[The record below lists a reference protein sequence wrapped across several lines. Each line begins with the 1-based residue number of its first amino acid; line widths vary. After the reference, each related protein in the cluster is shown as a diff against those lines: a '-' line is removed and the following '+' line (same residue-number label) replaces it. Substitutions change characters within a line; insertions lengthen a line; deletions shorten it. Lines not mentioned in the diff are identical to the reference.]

1 MTSRSQPEAS
11 GSGHALTGSRVP
23 GSWRHQFPAG
33 IVLIVGIA
41 LSVVVAWL
49 DHTRTEQ
56 SQQAAFERRAT
67 RAAGTLQT
75 SLDLS
80 LEVLRTMPSLF
91 EASSEVTREEFR
103 SFVRDG
109 LARHSS
115 IFAFIWVKRVFA
127 GGRTAFEQA
136 VRADGYPDFQ
146 ITESDQQRR
155 MVRAPDR
162 EEYLPCLYIE
172 PPIPLSFGYDEASE
186 IRRATTAG
194 RARDSGLAV
203 VSPRLRL
210 IIDNPNV
217 ASVIVFVPV
226 YGTGKT
232 PATVEERRQ
241 SLRGFG
247 VELFRIAPLI
257 ARLQKT
263 DDFAGLALRLLDA
276 TDPNDEAVLY
286 ETEDR
291 EVHAKARGQVLQSR
305 ATFPFAGRT
314 WALVASSARPPS
326 PDSGIVLTVGALLS
340 VLLAGIVAALNT
352 IIRLRRRMGAALKL
366 GQYTLEEKLGEG
378 GMGVVYR
385 ATHAMLRRPAA
396 VKLLLT
402 GRTGDRDLARF
413 EREVQLTSRLAHPNT
428 ISIFD
433 YGRTAEGVFYY
444 VMEYLDGLD
453 LDRLVRENGP
463 VGPARAIR
471 ILAQVSGALAE
482 AHALGLIHRDIK
494 PANIVLT
501 ERADEPDIVKV
512 VDFGLVKTLDQ
523 NQAESAVANTITG
536 TPLYL
541 APEAISS
548 PDTVDARVDI
558 YALGAVA
565 YFLLTGQHVFDA
577 TTVVEVCSKHIFEQP
592 VAPSKRLGADLPED
606 LEAIVLACLAKDRDA
621 RPASA
626 AALRVAL
633 LACRDATT
641 YDSVAACAWW
651 RARGAYAT
659 GTKPPV
665 EGGGLAPTMTIDL
678 RGRQSNDAGPTLGH
692 LLLERKR
699 LADR

>member
-1 MTSRSQPEAS
+1 MTSESQPLAS
-11 GSGHALTGSRVP
+11 ASDHALESSRVP
-23 GSWRHQFPAG
+23 GSWRHHVPAG
-33 IVLIVGIA
+33 IVLLVGIA
-41 LSVVVAWL
+41 LSIVAFWL
-49 DHTRTEQ
+49 DLTRTEQ

-67 RAAGTLQT
+67 RAARALQT

-91 EASSEVTREEFR
+91 EASSDVTRDEFR

-127 GGRTAFEQA
+127 AERVAFEQA
-136 VRADGYPDFQ
+136 ARAEGYPDFQ
-146 ITESDQQRR
+146 ITESDEQRR

-162 EEYLPCLYIE
+162 QEYLPCFYIE

-226 YGTGKT
+226 YGGGKV

-247 VELFRIAPLI
+247 VELFRIEPLI

-263 DDFAGLALRLLDA
+263 DDFAGLALGLLDA
-276 TDPNDEAVLY
+276 TDANDEAVLY
-286 ETEDR
+286 ETETR
-291 EVHAKARGQVLQSR
+291 VAHAKAREHVLESR

-314 WALVASSARPPS
+314 WALVASSAMPP
-326 PDSGIVLTVGALLS
+326 PTGSGIVLTAGVLLS
-340 VLLAGIVAALNT
+340 FLLASIVTALNT
-352 IIRLRRRMGAALKL
+352 IFRLRRRMGRALKL

-396 VKLLLT
+396 IKLLLK
-402 GRTGDRDLARF
+402 GRTGERDLARF

-444 VMEYLDGLD
+444 VMEYLDGMD
-453 LDRLVRENGP
+453 LERLVRESGP
-463 VGPARAIR
+463 VEPARVIR
-471 ILAQVSGALAE
+471 ILAQVSGALGE

-501 ERADEPDIVKV
+501 ERVDEPDVVKV

-523 NQAESAVANTITG
+523 NQSESAVANTITG

-548 PDTVDARVDI
+548 PDAVDARADI

-577 TTVVEVCSKHIFEQP
+577 ATVIEICSKHMLEQP
-592 VAPSKRLGADLPED
+592 VPPSTRLGTKLPED
-606 LEAIVLACLAKDRDA
+606 LEAIVLACLAKDRYA

-626 AALRVAL
+626 AALRASL
-633 LACRDATT
+633 LACGDAVR
-641 YDSVAACAWW
+641 YDAVAASAWW
-651 RARGAYAT
+651 RARLATRIGPRPGLESGA
-659 GTKPPV
+659 P
-665 EGGGLAPTMTIDL
+665 APTMTIDL
-678 RGRQSNDAGPTLGH
+678 RGRNSGNGEETLGH
-692 LLLERKR
+692 LLRERQR
-699 LADR
+699 VLAG